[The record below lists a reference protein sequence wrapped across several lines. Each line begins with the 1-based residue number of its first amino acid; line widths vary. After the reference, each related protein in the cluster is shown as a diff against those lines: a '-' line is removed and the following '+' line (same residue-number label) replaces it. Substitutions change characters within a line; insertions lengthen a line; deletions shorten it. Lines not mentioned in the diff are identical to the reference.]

1 MKNRKKMVFLFFA
14 ILSACFLATP
24 AQGKTSY
31 PPSSQIPPP
40 HWRPCVDIAVVS
52 FTATLV
58 STEAGDPAV
67 EFPHD
72 TVKLRA
78 VLKNIGNKDL
88 PARDNQL
95 NVWMKRN
102 NETFYRIQVNDFPGA
117 SGSTKE
123 ISCTDTF
130 PHGVKTN
137 YYVGVSLFYGE
148 CSPSIENNQATLTI
162 NEDRLHPLQ
171 PKPRPQRRI
180 R

>member
-1 MKNRKKMVFLFFA
+1 MKSWKNSICLFIAFLF
-14 ILSACFLATP
+14 IGFLALP
-24 AQGKTSY
+24 AQEKVGN
-31 PPSSQIPPP
+31 PSSNQIPPP

-52 FTATLV
+52 FTATLI
-58 STEAGDPAV
+58 STQAGDPTV

-102 NETFYRIQVNDFPGA
+102 NETFYRVQVNDFPGT
-117 SGSTKE
+117 SGSSKE
-123 ISCTDTF
+123 MTCTDTF

-148 CSPSIENNQATLTI
+148 CSPSIENNQATFTI
-162 NEDRLHPLQ
+162 NEAQLHPVQ